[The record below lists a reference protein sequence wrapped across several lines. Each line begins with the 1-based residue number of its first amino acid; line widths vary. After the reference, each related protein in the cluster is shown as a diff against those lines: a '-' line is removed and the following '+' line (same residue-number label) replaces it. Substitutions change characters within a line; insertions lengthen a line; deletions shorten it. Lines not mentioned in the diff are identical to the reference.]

1 VTIGTR
7 DFAQRGTDEWLQ
19 VVQALAPAIR
29 AQRDTAERERTLSRA
44 LVEQFQAAGLYSLK
58 LPCAYG
64 GAEVSHPTFFAIVE
78 ALSRIDAASGWLV
91 HVGNEMIASAGY
103 LPKSAGERI
112 FGQADKPLVLAGAVN
127 SRPGTRAEP
136 VPGGGFTV
144 TGQWSLASGA
154 PVASWFA
161 AAAMIVTEDGPRKT
175 PQGIP
180 EVHYFLIP
188 PGDWR
193 VVDTWDS
200 LGLKAS
206 GSHDVAVDGAFVPD
220 DAHFLIVATDSP
232 FDTPLWRGRYPTHL
246 GGIGSVALGVARTA
260 IDEFLN
266 LAGEKV
272 PSLTA
277 TPLSERATIHQSIGR
292 AEALVRASRT
302 YMYAALEAIW
312 QTELRD
318 GTPPTP
324 QQMADLR
331 LAVVHAVQSSAEAVE
346 LMYRAAGATAVY
358 HSSPLESAMRD
369 SLVLTQHMAGSTMR
383 YEQAG
388 RFFVGLEPGPR

>member
-1 VTIGTR
+1 
-7 DFAQRGTDEWLQ
+7 
-19 VVQALAPAIR
+19 
-29 AQRDTAERERTLSRA
+29 
-44 LVEQFQAAGLYSLK
+44 
-58 LPCAYG
+58 
-64 GAEVSHPTFFAIVE
+64 
-78 ALSRIDAASGWLV
+78 
-91 HVGNEMIASAGY
+91 M
-103 LPKSAGERI
+103 
-112 FGQADKPLVLAGAVN
+112 LAGAVN
-127 SRPGTRAEP
+127 SRPDTHAEP
-136 VPGGGFTV
+136 VDGGFKV
-144 TGQWSLASGA
+144 TGQWSLASGS

-161 AAAMIVTEDGPRKT
+161 AAAVIRTEDGPRRNA
-175 PQGIP
+175 QGIP

-200 LGLKAS
+200 LGLRAS

-220 DAHFLIVATDSP
+220 DAHFLIVGTDSP

-260 IDEFLN
+260 IDELLS
-266 LAGEKV
+266 LAGEKT
-272 PSLTA
+272 PSLTSTA
-277 TPLSERATIHQSIGR
+277 LKDRPTIQHSIGR

-312 QTELRD
+312 QTEL
-318 GTPPTP
+318 GGQAPSPS
-324 QQMADLR
+324 QMADLR

-358 HSSPLESAMRD
+358 RTSPLESAMRD
-369 SLVLTQHMAGSTMR
+369 VLVLTQHMAGSTMR

-388 RFFVGLEPGPR
+388 RFFLGLEPGPR